1 MKINAI
7 RVISE
12 FAYNKTTFDGLC
24 KKFSSEITEK
34 VREISTTSFLCA
46 WRHIH
51 VYLKCERVDVTAAE
65 HAAEHFVACD
75 RGRY

>member
-1 MKINAI
+1 MSSQNLLTIKRPSTVYVKSSQVKIA
-7 RVISE
+7 
-12 FAYNKTTFDGLC
+12 
-24 KKFSSEITEK
+24 EK

-46 WRHIH
+46 WRHIQ

-75 RGRY
+75 RGRC